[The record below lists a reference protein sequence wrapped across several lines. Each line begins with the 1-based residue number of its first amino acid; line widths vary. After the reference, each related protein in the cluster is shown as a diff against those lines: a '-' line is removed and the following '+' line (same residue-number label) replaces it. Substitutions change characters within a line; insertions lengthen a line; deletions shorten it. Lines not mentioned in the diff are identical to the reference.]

1 MSRQLGIIV
10 LEIEENIKGA
20 ENALSSLES
29 LKPEEK
35 HFFYKFDCAYTDL
48 NNHFKEIKR
57 LREELLEVKIKEETP
72 DLPGI

>member
-1 MSRQLGIIV
+1 M
-10 LEIEENIKGA
+10 LEIGENLKGA

-29 LKPEEK
+29 LNPKEK

-48 NNHFKEIKR
+48 NNRLKEIKR
-57 LREELLEVKIKEETP
+57 LREELLKEKIKEETP